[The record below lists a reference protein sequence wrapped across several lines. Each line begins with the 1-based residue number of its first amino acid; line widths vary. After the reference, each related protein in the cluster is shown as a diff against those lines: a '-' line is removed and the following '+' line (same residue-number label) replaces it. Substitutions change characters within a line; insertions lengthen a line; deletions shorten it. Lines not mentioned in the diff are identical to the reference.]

1 MATIPRYQELG
12 VQYADLPKVSTAL
25 QQARATGFDQLSRS
39 LDRMTAYFQGEA
51 ETEVKKKAR
60 RYQIENPPTQ
70 EQQDLAA
77 MSGQAPKIAG
87 AGSIFQEE
95 YDRVSAYALST
106 ELGLKAKVQ
115 LSKIQAK
122 IEAGL
127 PVDAA
132 QLKAEM
138 DDMIDGYSSTISA
151 YDPERSLQFRA
162 SMVESSRSVFKSA
175 LDLQVKQAIKAKQ
188 IEVDETLRGLS
199 PLFRSVFES
208 YGEINVDTKKPV
220 DVFKKTE
227 EIGKEVLIFDQQ
239 FPEKGYAKIFYD
251 KRQAE
256 LNQFFAEKIMDDS
269 FAENDMVRQSLMS
282 KGELGRY
289 KGLWESMSGEDRE
302 AVMQA
307 VSAKIEF
314 KNKSINSFLANE
326 QQSAD
331 QVLRQIY
338 MAENVS
344 TQRTLF
350 NTLTG
355 LAASPSTIS
364 AARNFIDANVSD
376 GPKQDNL
383 AKLGEINREV
393 QAGTA
398 TVEQVVAAQRAGLLT
413 KESAKSFVM
422 TITNPNTAINAGVKV
437 IQAAVNIQREDL
449 PPDIKDADARSVA
462 VKIYNQGS
470 LDLLKFANT
479 PDEKGKYPT
488 RDAIAAQAEV
498 IAKQARSQMKP
509 VFAPVIAK
517 AKQSVEIFLPGSA
530 GIDIANDAQWAAL
543 LAKKAKAG
551 VKQSDL
557 GLAIKARQ
565 DYLNLL
571 KMMQE

>member
-25 QQARATGFDQLSRS
+25 QQTRATGFDQLSRS

-95 YDRVSAYALST
+95 YDRVSAYALSN

-127 PVDAA
+127 PVDSA

-162 SMVESSRSVFKSA
+162 SMVESSRAVYKSA
-175 LDLQVKQAIKAKQ
+175 LDLQIKQAIKDKQ
-188 IEVDETLRGLS
+188 IEIDETLRQL
-199 PLFRSVFES
+199 PALFRSVFES

-227 EIGKEVLIFDQQ
+227 DIGKELLIFDRQ
-239 FPEKGYAKIFYD
+239 FPDKEYAKKFYES
-251 KRQAE
+251 RQKE
-256 LNQFFAEKIMDDS
+256 LNQFFADKIMDDS
-269 FAENDMVRQSLMS
+269 FAPNDMVRQSLMS

-289 KGLWESMSGEDRE
+289 KGLWDSMSGEDRE
-302 AVMQA
+302 AVMKA

-314 KNKSINSFLANE
+314 KNKTTASFFANE

-331 QVLRQIY
+331 EVLRQIY
-338 MAENVS
+338 MADNVS

-350 NTLTG
+350 KTLSG

-376 GPKQDNL
+376 GPKYDDL
-383 AKLGEINREV
+383 AKLGELNRGV

-422 TITNPNTAINAGVKV
+422 TITNPNTAINAGIKV

-470 LDLLKFANT
+470 LDLQKFANT
-479 PDEKGKYPT
+479 KDEKGKYPT
-488 RDAIAAQAEV
+488 RDAIAAQAES
-498 IAKQARSQMKP
+498 IAIQARAQMKP
-509 VFAPVIAK
+509 VFAPVIAR
-517 AKQSVEIFLPGSA
+517 AKQAVEMFLPGA
-530 GIDIANDAQWAAL
+530 VGIDIKDQAAWEKLVAQ
-543 LAKKAKAG
+543 KVRNG
-551 VKQSDL
+551 MKQGDI
-557 GLAIKARQ
+557 AIAIQKRN
-565 DYLNLL
+565 DYLNLI
-571 KMMQE
+571 KMMEE

>member
-12 VQYADLPKVSTAL
+12 VQYADLPRVSTAL

-115 LSKIQAK
+115 LSKIQTK

-188 IEVDETLRGLS
+188 IEVDETLREL
-199 PLFRSVFES
+199 PALFRSAFES
-208 YGEINVDTKKPV
+208 YGEINVDTQKPV

-227 EIGKEVLIFDQQ
+227 DLGKEVLIFDQQ
-239 FPEKGYAKIFYD
+239 FPDKEYAKKFYD
-251 KRQAE
+251 LRQKE
-256 LNQFFAEKIMDDS
+256 LNQFFADKIMDDS

-282 KGELGRY
+282 KGELGKY

-338 MAENVS
+338 MADNVS

-383 AKLGEINREV
+383 AKLGELNREV